1 MTGSGPIV
9 VESGQITTIRL
20 ENPPLNLVTVELTR
34 SLDRALATI
43 EGDPEARCVVLTGT
57 GDRAFCAGSDV
68 KEFESLQ
75 GRVGEGKLL
84 LEKAVY
90 RRMAR
95 LPVPTIAAIQA
106 DALGGGLELALCC
119 DLRVADE
126 RAKLGLPEV
135 RLGVM
140 PGSGGTQRLPRIVGI
155 AKAKELILM
164 GEIISAS
171 DALDIGLLNRVA
183 AAGRAVDDAMT
194 MAETIAERGPL
205 AVREAKQALDLAG
218 DMPLD
223 EGMARELDASE
234 RIFASRDM
242 LEGAQAFFE
251 KRPPRFTG
259 E

>member
-1 MTGSGPIV
+1 
-9 VESGQITTIRL
+9 L
-20 ENPPLNLVTVELTR
+20 ELTR
-34 SLDRALATI
+34 SLDQALAEI
-43 EGDPEARCVVLTGT
+43 EADEEVRCVILTGT

-90 RRMAR
+90 RRLAR
-95 LPVPTIAAIQA
+95 LPVPIIAAVQA

-140 PGSGGTQRLPRIVGI
+140 PGSGGTQRLPRVVGI

-164 GEIISAS
+164 GGII
-171 DALDIGLLNRVA
+171 DAAEAADIGLVNRVA
-183 AAGRAVDDAMT
+183 PAGEALAVAGE
-194 MAETIAERGPL
+194 MAGTIASRGPL
-205 AVREAKQALDLAG
+205 AVREAKVALDLAL
-218 DMPLD
+218 DVPLD
-223 EGMARELDASE
+223 EGLARELDASE
-234 RIFASRDM
+234 RVFSSDDM
-242 LEGAQAFFE
+242 LEGARAFFE
-251 KRPPRFTG
+251 KRGPRFTG
-259 E
+259 R

>member
-1 MTGSGPIV
+1 MTGSDSIV

-20 ENPPLNLVTVELTR
+20 VNPPLNLITVELTR
-34 SLDRALATI
+34 SLDRALAAI
-43 EGDPEARCVVLTGT
+43 EGDPDVRCVVLTGT

-90 RRMAR
+90 RRIAR

-171 DALDIGLLNRVA
+171 VALEIGLVNRVA
-183 AAGRAVDDAMT
+183 TAGRAVDDAMT

-205 AVREAKQALDLAG
+205 AVREAKHALDLAG